1 MAEIG
6 YIFGPV
12 PSRRLGY
19 SLGIDSIPFKTC
31 TLNCIYCQLGRTAQT
46 TLLRKEYL
54 KLEEIIKE
62 VKIAL
67 SSGKTIDYLTFS
79 GSGEPTLNSKI
90 GEMIRKIK
98 GFTSIPIA
106 VITNG
111 TLLSLKEVRDDLK
124 FADLVIP
131 SLDAATQKTF
141 EKINRPFPSLR
152 IEEIIQGMIEFRK
165 IFPGKL
171 YLEIMLV
178 REINDSPQELH
189 LLKEAIKKINPDK
202 VQINTPVRPPAE
214 AWIRT
219 VEREQLEK
227 IKELLGEK
235 AEIIAEFKRK
245 ETHAYLK
252 NIEEEIYALLLRRP
266 VTLQEI
272 SATLGL
278 LHINEVVKYL
288 EILEKADKVKAEEYA
303 GKKYFQGKE

>member
-1 MAEIG
+1 MSKIG

-19 SLGIDSIPFKTC
+19 SLGIDAIPFKTC

-46 TLLRKEYL
+46 TLLRKEYV
-54 KLEEIIKE
+54 KAKKIVKE

-90 GEMIRKIK
+90 GEMIREIK
-98 GFTSIPIA
+98 EFTSIPVA

-111 TLLSLKEVRDDLK
+111 TLLALKEVREDLR

-131 SLDAATQKTF
+131 SLDAANQKTF

-165 IFPGKL
+165 IFSGKL

-178 REINDSPQELH
+178 REVNDSPPELH
-189 LLKEAIKKINPDK
+189 LLKEAVEKINPDK
-202 VQINTPVRPPAE
+202 VQLNTPVRPPAE
-214 AWIRT
+214 SWIRR

-245 ETHAYLK
+245 ETRAYLK

-266 VTLQEI
+266 VTRQEI

-278 LHINEVVKYL
+278 HINEIVKYL
-288 EILEKADKVKAEEYA
+288 EILEKEGKIKAEEYA
-303 GKKYFQGKE
+303 GEKYFQGKE

>member
-1 MAEIG
+1 MSKIG

-19 SLGIDSIPFKTC
+19 SLGIDAIPFKTC

-46 TLLRKEYL
+46 TLLRKEYV
-54 KLEEIIKE
+54 KAKKIVKE

-90 GEMIRKIK
+90 GEMIREIK
-98 GFTSIPIA
+98 EFTSIPVA

-111 TLLSLKEVRDDLK
+111 TLLALKEVREDLR

-131 SLDAATQKTF
+131 SLDAANQKTF

-152 IEEIIQGMIEFRK
+152 IEEIIRGMIEFRK
-165 IFPGKL
+165 IFSGKL

-178 REINDSPQELH
+178 REVNDSPPELH
-189 LLKEAIKKINPDK
+189 LLKEAVEKINPDK
-202 VQINTPVRPPAE
+202 VQLNTPVRPPAE
-214 AWIRT
+214 SWIRR

-245 ETHAYLK
+245 ETRAYLK

-266 VTLQEI
+266 VTRQEI

-278 LHINEVVKYL
+278 HINEIVKYL
-288 EILEKADKVKAEEYA
+288 EILEKEGKIKAEEYA
-303 GKKYFQGKE
+303 GEKYFQGKE

>member
-1 MAEIG
+1 MVEIG
-6 YIFGPV
+6 YVFGPV

-19 SLGIDSIPFKTC
+19 SLRIDSIPFKTC
-31 TLNCIYCQLGRTAQT
+31 TLNCIYCQLGRTAHT
-46 TLLRKEYL
+46 TLLRKEYVTV
-54 KLEEIIKE
+54 EEIIKE
-62 VKIAL
+62 VKAAI

-98 GFTSIPIA
+98 KFTSIPIA

-111 TLLSLKEVRDDLK
+111 TLLCLREVREDLK
-124 FADLVIP
+124 AADVVIP

-152 IEEIIQGMIEFRK
+152 IEEIIGGIVEFRK
-165 IFPGKL
+165 IFAGKL

-178 REINDSPQELH
+178 KGINDSPQEL
-189 LLKEAIKKINPDK
+189 LAIKKAVKEINPDK
-202 VQINTPVRPPAE
+202 IQLNTPVRPPAE
-214 AWIRT
+214 AWIT
-219 VEREQLEK
+219 AVEKEQLEK

-235 AEIIAEFKRK
+235 AEIIAEFQRK

-278 LHINEVVKYL
+278 HLNEVVKYI
-288 EILEKADKVKAEEYA
+288 EILEKEGKVKTEEYA
-303 GKKYFQGKE
+303 GGKYFQGKV